1 MAAMPQ
7 GGAGVNFFH
16 QLFKTKLAA
25 IQAAAPRATIR
36 MFHESEGFSVYLD
49 EAAKCAEITGIG
61 RMEDHAEDVL
71 EASVLRL
78 FVPLA
83 DAVQFVEAV
92 TQHHSVA
99 MVDVALANRVNAA
112 QHVMYAYFPWKVKSR
127 IEDVD
132 DLGSI
137 KLSPPAKEDDSD
149 FWG

>member
-1 MAAMPQ
+1 M
-7 GGAGVNFFH
+7 NFFH
-16 QLFKTKLAA
+16 HLFKTKLAA

-36 MFHESEGFSVYLD
+36 MFHESEGFSVFLD

-83 DAVQFVEAV
+83 EAVQFVEAV

-99 MVDVALANRVNAA
+99 MVDVALANKVNAA
-112 QHVMYAYFPWKVKSR
+112 QHVMYAYFPRKPKSYV
-127 IEDVD
+127 EALA
-132 DLGSI
+132 DLGESI
-137 KLSPPAKEDDSD
+137 KLEPPPAKEDDSD